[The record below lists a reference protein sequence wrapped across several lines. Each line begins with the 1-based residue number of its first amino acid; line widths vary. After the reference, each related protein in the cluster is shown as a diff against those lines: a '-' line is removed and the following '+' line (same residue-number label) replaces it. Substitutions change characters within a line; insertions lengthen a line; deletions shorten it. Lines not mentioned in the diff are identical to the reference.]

1 MKLVLLLLRE
11 SWWQAVFAIFSGL
24 VSGACS
30 ARLIGLI
37 NDAVSNPQQPGLA
50 AQFIGFTLV
59 VLLTAPIAQYLLIML
74 SQGAVY
80 RLRLRLSR
88 RILAAP
94 LHQLE
99 ALGINRLLATLTDD
113 VANLSNA
120 VFAIPFLCIDL
131 AIIVGCLIY
140 LGILSGPVFAFTLA
154 MIGFGVG
161 TTQFLLNQARHD
173 MRRARNE
180 QDNLLQH
187 FQAITEGIK
196 ELKLNAFRRQN
207 YLDHQLAVSADAS
220 RRYTTAALTV
230 FAVAST
236 WGSFLFFLIVGGLI
250 LVLPRLM
257 AIDPLVLSGFVLTMT
272 YLMVP
277 FKNLMER
284 LPVLI
289 KSGVSLRKI
298 EDLGLSLQ
306 SQAEDLSTS
315 PDQLT
320 ALAPFRQLEFQDIFH
335 TYGGE
340 LPEDRFSLGPINLTF
355 EPGEVVFIVG
365 GNGSGKSTLAK
376 LITGLYIAD
385 TGRVFLNGE
394 AIDSANLE
402 WYRQHFTTVF
412 SDFYLFK
419 QLLGY
424 GHADPHSDPHAD
436 PHSNSHSNSHSNL
449 DQKAQCYL
457 EELGLAHKVRIEKG
471 ELSTTSLSQGQRKR
485 LALLTAYL
493 DDRPIY
499 LFDEWAADQDPGFR
513 AVFYEEILPQ
523 LRSQGKLILAIS
535 HDDRY
540 FDLADRVIKLDYGK
554 IEYDQRRQCSDYAL
568 NEGKETLKRVP

>member
-1 MKLVLLLLRE
+1 MNLVLLLLRE
-11 SWWQAVFAIFSGL
+11 SWWQAALAIVSGL

-37 NDAVSNPQQPGLA
+37 NEVVSNPQQSGLVP
-50 AQFIGFTLV
+50 QFVGLTLV
-59 VLLTAPIAQYLLIML
+59 VLLTAPIAQYLLITL

-80 RLRLRLSR
+80 RLRMRLSR

-94 LHQLE
+94 LRQLE
-99 ALGINRLLATLTDD
+99 AQGINRLLATLTDD

-131 AIIVGCLIY
+131 AIIVGCLVY
-140 LGILSGPVFAFTLA
+140 LGVLSGPVFAFTLA
-154 MIGFGVG
+154 MIGFGVS
-161 TTQFLLNQARHD
+161 TTQVLLNRARVD
-173 MRRARNE
+173 MRRSRNE
-180 QDNLLQH
+180 QDNLFKH
-187 FQAITEGIK
+187 FQAITEGVK
-196 ELKLNAFRRQN
+196 ELKLHARRRQD
-207 YLDHQLAVSADAS
+207 YMDRQLSVSAQAS

-230 FAVAST
+230 FAIASS
-236 WGSFLFFLIVGGLI
+236 WGSLLFFFIIGGLI
-250 LVLPRLM
+250 FVLPKLI
-257 AIDPLVLSGFVLTMT
+257 AIEPLVLSGFVLTMT

-284 LPVLI
+284 LPILL
-289 KSGVSLRKI
+289 KTGVSLRKI
-298 EDLGLSLQ
+298 EDLGLSLAEA
-306 SQAEDLSTS
+306 AEDLNAGPLKPLDS
-315 PDQLT
+315 
-320 ALAPFRQLEFQDIFH
+320 FRSLELQDLFH

-340 LPEDRFSLGPINLTF
+340 LPEDRFSLGPVNLSF
-355 EPGEVVFIVG
+355 QAGEVVFIVG

-376 LITGLYIAD
+376 IITGLYTSEVGTI
-385 TGRVFLNGE
+385 RLNGE
-394 AIDSANLE
+394 AIDASNLE

-412 SDFYLFK
+412 SDFFLFK

-424 GHADPHSDPHAD
+424 
-436 PHSNSHSNSHSNL
+436 SHDDL
-449 DQKAQCYL
+449 DDKAQLYL
-457 EELGLAHKVRIEKG
+457 QELGLDHKVRIEKG
-471 ELSTTSLSQGQRKR
+471 ELSTTALSQGQRKR

-499 LFDEWAADQDPGFR
+499 LFDEWAADQDPSFR

-554 IEYDQRRQCSDYAL
+554 IEYDRR
-568 NEGKETLKRVP
+568 KTTF

>member
-1 MKLVLLLLRE
+1 MNLVTLLLRE
-11 SWWQAVFAIFSGL
+11 SWWQVVLAIASGL
-24 VSGACS
+24 ISGGCS
-30 ARLIGLI
+30 ARLIALI
-37 NDAVSNPQQPGLA
+37 NNAVSDPRQPGLIF
-50 AQFIGFTLV
+50 QFVSLTLV
-59 VLLTAPIAQYLLIML
+59 VLLTAPIAQYLLIRL

-80 RLRLRLSR
+80 RLRMRLSR

-94 LHQLE
+94 LAQLE
-99 ALGINRLLATLTDD
+99 IQGINRLLATLTDD

-120 VFAIPFLCIDL
+120 VFVIPFLCIDL
-131 AIIVGCLIY
+131 AIIVGCLVY
-140 LGILSGPVFAFTLA
+140 LGLLSSSVFLFTLV

-161 TTQFLLNQARHD
+161 TTQFLLNQARVD
-173 MRRARNE
+173 LKRSRNE
-180 QDNLLQH
+180 QDNLFKH

-196 ELKLNAFRRQN
+196 ELKLHARRRQD
-207 YLDHQLAVSADAS
+207 YLDQQLAVSAQAS

-230 FAVAST
+230 FAVASS
-236 WGSFLFFLIVGGLI
+236 WGSLLFFFMVGVLI
-250 LVLPRLM
+250 LVLPRLLT
-257 AIDPLVLSGFVLTMT
+257 IEPLVLSGFVLTMT

-284 LPVLI
+284 LPILI
-289 KSGVSLRKI
+289 KTGVSLRKI
-298 EDLGLSLQ
+298 EDLGLSLDA
-306 SQAEDLSTS
+306 QAEPLGNGSVE
-315 PDQLT
+315 P
-320 ALAPFRQLEFQDIFH
+320 LAPFRSLELEEIFH
-335 TYGGE
+335 TYNGD
-340 LPEDRFSLGPINLTF
+340 LPEDRFTLGPVNLRF

-376 LITGLYIAD
+376 ILTGLYWPESGAL
-385 TGRVFLNGE
+385 RLNGE
-394 AIDSANLE
+394 RVTLERLE

-424 GHADPHSDPHAD
+424 DRPD
-436 PHSNSHSNSHSNL
+436 L
-449 DQKAQCYL
+449 DRKAQHYL
-457 EELGLAHKVRIEKG
+457 EELRLDHKVRIEQG

-499 LFDEWAADQDPGFR
+499 LFDEWAADQDPTFR

-523 LRSQGKLILAIS
+523 LRQQGKLVLAIS

-540 FDLADRVIKLDYGK
+540 FNLADRVIKLDYGK
-554 IEYDQRRQCSDYAL
+554 VEYDQRQA
-568 NEGKETLKRVP
+568 TFV

>member
-1 MKLVLLLLRE
+1 MNLVLLLLRE
-11 SWWQAVFAIFSGL
+11 SWWQAALAIVSGL

-37 NDAVSNPQQPGLA
+37 NDVVSNPQQSGLV
-50 AQFIGFTLV
+50 AQFVGLTLV
-59 VLLTAPIAQYLLIML
+59 VLITAPIAQYLLITL

-80 RLRLRLSR
+80 RLRMRLSR

-94 LHQLE
+94 LRQLE

-131 AIIVGCLIY
+131 AIIVGCLVY
-140 LGILSGPVFAFTLA
+140 LGVLSGPVFAFTLV
-154 MIGFGVG
+154 MIGFGVS
-161 TTQFLLNQARHD
+161 TTQFLLNRARVD
-173 MRRARNE
+173 MRRSRNE
-180 QDNLLQH
+180 QDNLFKH

-196 ELKLNAFRRQN
+196 ELKLHARRRQD
-207 YLDHQLAVSADAS
+207 YMDKQLSVSAQAS

-230 FAVAST
+230 FAIASS
-236 WGSFLFFLIVGGLI
+236 WGSLLFFFIIGGLI
-250 LVLPRLM
+250 FALPKL
-257 AIDPLVLSGFVLTMT
+257 ISIEPLVLSGFVLTMT

-284 LPVLI
+284 LPILI
-289 KSGVSLRKI
+289 KTGVSLRKI
-298 EDLGLSLQ
+298 EDLGLSL
-306 SQAEDLSTS
+306 AEAAEEMSV
-315 PDQLT
+315 
-320 ALAPFRQLEFQDIFH
+320 RQLKPLDSFRSLELQDVFH
-335 TYGGE
+335 TYGGD
-340 LPEDRFSLGPINLTF
+340 LPEDRFSLGPVNLSF
-355 EPGEVVFIVG
+355 QAGEVVFIVG

-376 LITGLYIAD
+376 IITGLYTAEVGMI
-385 TGRVFLNGE
+385 RLNGE
-394 AIDSANLE
+394 AIAPSNLE

-424 GHADPHSDPHAD
+424 GHDD
-436 PHSNSHSNSHSNL
+436 L
-449 DQKAQCYL
+449 DDKAQLYL
-457 EELGLAHKVRIEKG
+457 QELGLDHKVRIEQG
-471 ELSTTSLSQGQRKR
+471 ELSTTALSQGQRKR

-499 LFDEWAADQDPGFR
+499 LFDEWAADQDPSFR

-554 IEYDQRRQCSDYAL
+554 VEYD
-568 NEGKETLKRVP
+568 KRKTASF